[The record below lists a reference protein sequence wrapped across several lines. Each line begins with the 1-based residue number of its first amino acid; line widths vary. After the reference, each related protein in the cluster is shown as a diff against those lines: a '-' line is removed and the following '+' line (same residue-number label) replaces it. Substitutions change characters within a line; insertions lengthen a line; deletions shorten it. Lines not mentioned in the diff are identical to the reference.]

1 MRVFASPVHAVR
13 PPCPPA
19 GFHDEL
25 LRRVES
31 GEIDPSFVITH
42 TVPIDKGPE
51 MYKTFRDKED
61 GCIKVVLKPWE

>member
-1 MRVFASPVHAVR
+1 M
-13 PPCPPA
+13 
-19 GFHDEL
+19 
-25 LRRVES
+25 ES

-51 MYKTFRDKED
+51 MYKTFRDTED